1 MADNK
6 IKLKEAVV
14 IDDKEDEA
22 LPLIK
27 ALWKLGISCKY
38 FSGKRTGLPK
48 EPISGI
54 RLIFLDLILDETEA
68 SRNPK
73 DKVSKILNILN
84 KTVGNENGL
93 YILILWTANSTG
105 ELPSLLIEK
114 LRLTDIKEPIAYKT
128 LRKQDFVRN
137 KKYDINKLNKVI
149 QQKVKKLKQ
158 TKLLLVWE
166 YLAGRAEAKT
176 INNFMNEIKDGA
188 EPDKQLSDMFY
199 RLGSAYAEK
208 SNYPNSKRA
217 ANALLAFNSVFTDT
231 LEKDIRDRNF
241 LGTSEIVESAQNNAK
256 TINAIATFNE
266 KLILFK
272 DEKSKLSTGNVYEAK
287 GALKNNRIRWGE
299 HFYDKKPDKV
309 KNICL
314 EISPGCDYAQGKIRK
329 SRMLPGILFKYIDT
343 EIYEPKKAEYSY
355 ISPIIKFDDK
365 IARMV
370 FDFRYFYSANLKE
383 VKKAEPIFTLRNE
396 MIVDIQS
403 RLASHINRPG
413 VTSIGHKQNK
423 YKYN

>member
-6 IKLKEAVV
+6 IKLKDAVV
-14 IDDKEDEA
+14 IDDKEEEA

-38 FSGKRTGLPK
+38 FSGKRTEMPK

-68 SRNPK
+68 SMNSD
-73 DKVSKILNILN
+73 DKVSKILSILN
-84 KTVGNENGL
+84 KTVGKENGL

-105 ELPSLLIEK
+105 ELPDLLIKK
-114 LRLTDIKEPIAYKT
+114 LRLTGIKEPVVYKT

-149 QQKVKKLKQ
+149 QQKVKELKQ

-166 YLAGRAEAKT
+166 YLAGEAEAKT
-176 INNFMNEIKDGA
+176 INNFMNEIKDEA
-188 EPDKQLSDMFY
+188 QPDKQLSDMFY

-208 SNYPNSKRA
+208 SNYPNSRRA

-241 LGTSEIVESAQNNAK
+241 LGTSEIVKSAQNNAN
-256 TINAIATFNE
+256 TITAIATFNE

-272 DEKSKLSTGNVYEAK
+272 DGKSKLSTGNVYEAK
-287 GALKNNRIRWGE
+287 GALKNNRIRWRE
-299 HFYDKKPDKV
+299 HFEGKKRPDKV

-314 EISPGCDYAQGKIRK
+314 EISPSCDYAQGKIRK
-329 SRMLPGILFKYIDT
+329 SRMLPGILFKYADT
-343 EIYEPKKAEYSY
+343 EVYEPARKDYSY
-355 ISPIIKFDDK
+355 ISPIIKFDNK

-413 VTSIGHKQNK
+413 VTSIGHKQR
-423 YKYN
+423 